1 MVMSATYQHLGGRV
15 QLVAQP
21 EASLEAGMWGRWWP
35 GLLQTC
41 VGSCAHLGA
50 SCHGYSVIHTCLSL

>member
-1 MVMSATYQHLGGRV
+1 MVMLATYQSLRGRV

-21 EASLEAGMWGRWWP
+21 EAPLEAGMWGRWWP
-35 GLLQTC
+35 GLLQTP

-50 SCHGYSVIHTCLSL
+50 SAMATV